1 MLTRGLA
8 LALIVLTLG
17 CVSGH
22 CRQNPKAITAN
33 PSESPSGSTATTESA
48 GATST
53 VAPGQGSVNASQ
65 PAPNNP
71 TAPTGGNVIVYK
83 EDGSLQCAMGKP
95 VKLEVMEKDL
105 KGIPVLA
112 REKKSDGMMR
122 IQLCGAP
129 TGTMNTYKI
138 PANRLSDAE
147 KLGFKKWSF

>member
-1 MLTRGLA
+1 MFTRIFALTLIA
-8 LALIVLTLG
+8 LSLG

-22 CRQNPKAITAN
+22 CRQNPKTPEAPVA
-33 PSESPSGSTATTESA
+33 STVTTESS

-53 VAPGQGSVNASQ
+53 VTPGESAANGSQ

-71 TAPTGGNVIVYK
+71 TAPSNAAVIVYK

-95 VKLEVMEKDL
+95 VKIDDMEKEL
-105 KGIPVLA
+105 KGIPVLG

-129 TGTMNTYKI
+129 TGMMNTFKI
-138 PANRLSDAE
+138 PANRLSDAQ
-147 KLGFKKWSF
+147 KLGFKKWAF